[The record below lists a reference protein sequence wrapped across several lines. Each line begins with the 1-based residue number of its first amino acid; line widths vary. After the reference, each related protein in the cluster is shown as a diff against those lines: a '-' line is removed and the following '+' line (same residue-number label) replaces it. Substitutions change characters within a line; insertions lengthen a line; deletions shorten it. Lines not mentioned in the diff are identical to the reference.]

1 MTTMRINY
9 LMTVALL
16 SCLAACSNDEAENI
30 NKGQDNAALFTGSI
44 EKIQSRAYDQTWDS
58 NDRIGISGTS
68 GKKTYTNICYL
79 HKGNNTFDADNK
91 IIYYQDHEPVTF
103 TAYYPWKGSLTE
115 STTITTDTH
124 NQITQKNFDYLYA
137 TAMGDKR
144 TPVNFVFD
152 HKMAKL
158 VLIVKAG
165 KDVTYTDVE
174 GAAYSLA
181 NFLHQGTFDRTSGA
195 TVPTGEASGL
205 WTFARN
211 YDNVDYNTPTI
222 EKREADRAIAYTL
235 ILFPQTFSSANGN
248 LSFTATTDGNGF
260 SADIDLSKVP
270 GNGGANAL
278 KPGKQYNITIKL
290 NKTDISVAE
299 STISPWEELFYEVD
313 AEM

>member
-1 MTTMRINY
+1 MRINN

-58 NDRIGISGTS
+58 SDQIGISGTS
-68 GKKTYTNICYL
+68 GEKTYTNICYI
-79 HKGNNTFDADNK
+79 HNGDNTFKADNK
-91 IIYYQDHEPVTF
+91 NIYYQNNEPVTF
-103 TAYYPWKGSLTE
+103 TAYYPWNASLFE
-115 STTITTDTH
+115 STTITADTH
-124 NQITQKNFDYLYA
+124 NQIVQKKFDYLYA
-137 TAMGDKR
+137 TAQGDKR

-165 KDVTYTDVE
+165 ADVTYTDVDR
-174 GAAYSLA
+174 AACSLA

-195 TVPTGEASGL
+195 TVPTGKPSAR
-205 WTFARN
+205 WTFVNNAF
-211 YDNVDYNTPTI
+211 DIDYNTPTI
-222 EKREADRAIAYTL
+222 EKREADRAIAFTL
-235 ILFPQTFSSANGN
+235 ILFPQTFPSANGN
-248 LSFTATTDGNGF
+248 LSFTATTDGNDF
-260 SADIDLSKVP
+260 STDIDFSKVP
-270 GNGGANAL
+270 GNDGANAL
-278 KPGKQYNITIKL
+278 KAGKQYNITIKL
-290 NKTDISVAE
+290 NKTDVSVAN

>member
-1 MTTMRINY
+1 MTTMRINN
-9 LMTVALL
+9 LITVALL

-79 HKGNNTFDADNK
+79 HKGNNTFEADNK
-91 IIYYQDHEPVTF
+91 TIYYQDHEQVTF
-103 TAYYPWKGSLTE
+103 TAYYPWNLNLTE
-115 STTITTDTH
+115 STTITADTH
-124 NQITQKNFDYLYA
+124 NQVSQKKFDFLYA
-137 TAMGDKR
+137 TAKGDKR

-152 HKMAKL
+152 HMMAKL

-165 KDVTYTDVE
+165 ADATYTDVDRV
-174 GAAYSLA
+174 ACSLA

-195 TVPTGEASGL
+195 TVPTGDPSAR
-205 WTFARN
+205 WTFVNNALDIN
-211 YDNVDYNTPTI
+211 YNTPTI
-222 EKREADRAIAYTL
+222 EKKEADRAIAFTL
-235 ILFPQTFSSANGN
+235 ILFPQTFPSANGN
-248 LSFTATTDGNGF
+248 LSFTATTDGNDF
-260 SADIDLSKVP
+260 STDIDFSKVP
-270 GNGGANAL
+270 GNGGANVL
-278 KPGKQYNITIKL
+278 KAGKQYNITINL
-290 NKTDISVAE
+290 NKTDVSVAN

>member
-1 MTTMRINY
+1 MRINY

-68 GKKTYTNICYL
+68 GNETYTNICYL
-79 HKGNNTFDADNK
+79 YKGDNTFEADNK
-91 IIYYQDHEPVTF
+91 IIYYQDNGPVTF
-103 TAYYPWKGSLTE
+103 TAYYPWKGSLTA
-115 STTITTDTH
+115 STSITTDTR

-137 TAMGDKR
+137 TAKGDKS

-165 KDVTYTDVE
+165 DDVTYTDVDR
-174 GAAYSLA
+174 AACSLA
-181 NFLHQGTFDRTSGA
+181 NFLHQGTFDRTTGA
-195 TVPTGEASGL
+195 TVPTGEPSAR
-205 WTFARN
+205 WTFVNNAAN
-211 YDNVDYNTPTI
+211 IDYNTPTI
-222 EKREADRAIAYTL
+222 EKKEANRAIAYTL
-235 ILFPQTFSSANGN
+235 ILFPQTFPSANRN
-248 LSFTATTDGNGF
+248 LSFIAATGRNEF
-260 SADIDLSKVP
+260 STDIDFSKVS
-270 GNGGANAL
+270 GNGGENAL
-278 KPGKQYNITIKL
+278 KAGKQYNITINL

-313 AEM
+313 AVM